1 MAISSVL
8 GSSALLPAGLG
19 FRNVLINGNFDIWQR
34 GTSTF
39 SNVSSGSFSSDR
51 AYNSY
56 SGTSVNMNVSR
67 DTGVPDVRSKY
78 SIKYQQ
84 LTSNATSVTEY
95 AYRQYIEGTNAV
107 GLYGRTVVLSFWYKS
122 NKTGSHGV
130 RIYGAYATGGVDFTT
145 TFTVSAA
152 DTWEYKTITTASAFG
167 SITANP
173 VSPTDP
179 GALVAVGFCTA
190 SGVGFSSITANDY
203 FQISQIQLEAN
214 RQPTPFE
221 QRPIGVE
228 LALCQRYYEDS
239 VTTSSTIGANVGL
252 GGNTYCAPTFFK
264 VTKRIQPTSIN
275 GANDTSGNIGVWN
288 NVGAAGSVSYY
299 QGGWTNVHTSMTFDW
314 YGTWGF
320 ALTTTGGLTDA
331 DLVAFRYAYSAEL

>member
-19 FRNVLINGNFDIWQR
+19 FRNVIINGNFDVWQR

-56 SGTSVNMNVSR
+56 TGTSVNMNVSR
-67 DTGVPDVRSKY
+67 DAGVPNFRSKY

-95 AYRQYIEGTNAV
+95 AYRQYIEGTNAFA
-107 GLYGRTVVLSFWYKS
+107 LYGKTVTLSFWYKS

-130 RIYGAYATGGVDFTT
+130 RIYGAYATGGADFTT
-145 TFTVSAA
+145 TFIVSLA
-152 DTWEYKTITTASAFG
+152 DTWEYKTITTAVPFS

-173 VSPTDP
+173 VAPTDP
-179 GALVAVGFCTA
+179 GAMCAIGFCVA
-190 SGVGFSSITANDY
+190 SGVGFSSISANDY
-203 FQISQIQLEAN
+203 FQISQMQLEQN
-214 RQPTPFE
+214 YQPTPFE

-228 LALCQRYYEDS
+228 LALCQRYYYQR
-239 VTTSSTIGANVGL
+239 SSIAAYNNVEGIIM
-252 GGNTYCAPTFFK
+252 GVNYNNTYWYNFQNPVEMRTAPTF
-264 VTKRIQPTSIN
+264 SIL
-275 GANDTSGNIGVWN
+275 S
-288 NVGAAGSVSYY
+288 GAAGVDNYGAATSVTYSS
-299 QGGWTNVHTSMTFDW
+299 Q
-314 YGTWGF
+314 
-320 ALTTTGGLTDA
+320 TTTTKGGRINFTSSGLVDYRPYYFIGNVTILT
-331 DLVAFRYAYSAEL
+331 AFSAEL